1 MENNVLW
8 SSQLTGL
15 VCYGQ
20 QVCDEE
26 GMSVLLQ
33 VRTIA
38 EIGAW
43 SLEVEDLL
51 HWAAPRSVQLGSRT
65 KDVVALNGSACGGIV
80 HTCAVCSGDL
90 KVLRNMQEHTNGH

>member
-1 MENNVLW
+1 MLW

-51 HWAAPRSVQLGSRT
+51 HWAAPRSGSVGFT
-65 KDVVALNGSACGGIV
+65 LQPSLL
-80 HTCAVCSGDL
+80 T
-90 KVLRNMQEHTNGH
+90 QETRVIEIHLSTMANPSLAGLHFR

>member
-65 KDVVALNGSACGGIV
+65 KDVVALNGSVGMRGHCSYVCG
-80 HTCAVCSGDL
+80 L
-90 KVLRNMQEHTNGH
+90 